1 LATEPFTCFAVAAP
15 GLEQIVARELK
26 ALGEHPRT
34 EDGGVSWEGDT
45 RSVMRANLW
54 LRSASRVVVRV
65 ARFRATAF
73 YDLEKRA
80 KRIPWASFVASG
92 RSVAF
97 RVTAHKSKLYHSEAI
112 AERLRAAAN
121 APPPSEEDDAQL
133 FVVRVV
139 RDEFTISA
147 DTSGELLHVRGYR
160 QAVAKAPLRETL
172 AAALLLACDWS
183 GESPLLDPMC
193 GSGTIPI
200 EAAMIARRIAPGLH
214 RPFAF
219 MRWPEHDESAWR
231 ELVTQAESRIVAAS
245 PVSILGS
252 DRDAGAIDS
261 ARANA
266 ERAGVAN
273 DIDFGVRSISAIDP
287 PVGPGLLATNPPYG
301 VRVGREATLRNLY
314 AQLGN
319 VMRKKMPGWRL
330 VLYSPGARLTREIGL
345 SLKEL
350 LRTTNGGIGVSA
362 LVGTVPGSAIG

>member
-1 LATEPFTCFAVAAP
+1 
-15 GLEQIVARELK
+15 
-26 ALGEHPRT
+26 
-34 EDGGVSWEGDT
+34 
-45 RSVMRANLW
+45 
-54 LRSASRVVVRV
+54 
-65 ARFRATAF
+65 
-73 YDLEKRA
+73 
-80 KRIPWASFVASG
+80 
-92 RSVAF
+92 
-97 RVTAHKSKLYHSEAI
+97 
-112 AERLRAAAN
+112 
-121 APPPSEEDDAQL
+121 
-133 FVVRVV
+133 
-139 RDEFTISA
+139 
-147 DTSGELLHVRGYR
+147 
-160 QAVAKAPLRETL
+160 
-172 AAALLLACDWS
+172 
-183 GESPLLDPMC
+183 
-193 GSGTIPI
+193 
-200 EAAMIARRIAPGLH
+200 MIARRIAPGLH

-245 PVSILGS
+245 PVSILDS

-301 VRVGREATLRNLY
+301 VRVGRKATLRNLY